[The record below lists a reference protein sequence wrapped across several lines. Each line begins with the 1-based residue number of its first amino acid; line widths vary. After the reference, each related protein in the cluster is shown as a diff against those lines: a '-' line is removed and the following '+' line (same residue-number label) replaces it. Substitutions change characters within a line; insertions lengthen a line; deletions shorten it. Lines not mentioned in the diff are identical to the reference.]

1 MSKGTI
7 FYIGG
12 FELPDKN
19 AAAHRVVANAKIL
32 KSLGYSIIFIG
43 VDKDLKN
50 NDNFLSTKYVFEGF
64 DIYSVKYPSKIKE
77 WFEFLGSIK
86 FIKKLE
92 GNKPKAIIAY
102 NYPGFALL
110 KLINYCKKK
119 GIKLIGDCS
128 EWYEPKGNLIFRI
141 IKSLDVFIRMKIVQP
156 KMDGLIVISD
166 YLESHYKK
174 KKLPILNIPPL
185 VDLTMDKWK
194 NKIQF
199 QTSSINF
206 VYAGS
211 PGNGNKDRIDKIIS
225 ILSDISK
232 SNSLD
237 FKLKIIGLS
246 KSQYLLAFGVNSL
259 PKNHDSFLCF
269 KGRLSHLET
278 LNEVSNADFF
288 IFIRDNNLVNIAGF
302 PTKFVESISSGTPVL
317 TNSSSNIKQYLVEH
331 KNGVLLNTSIKKE
344 LKEQLIQI
352 INLDKNEILKMKNFC
367 KKSELFDISKF
378 EFRFNCFL
386 KNVFNE

>member
-1 MSKGTI
+1 MEKGTI
-7 FYIGG
+7 IYIGG

-19 AAAHRVVANAKIL
+19 AAAHRVIANAKIL

-43 VDKDLKN
+43 VDKNLKN
-50 NDNFLSTKYVFEGF
+50 NDNFFSTKYVFEGF
-64 DIYSVKYPSKIKE
+64 DIYSVKYPSKINE
-77 WFEFLGSIK
+77 WLDFLGSIK

-110 KLINYCKKK
+110 KLNNYCKKK

-166 YLESHYKK
+166 YLESYYKK

-185 VDLTMDKWK
+185 VDLNMNKWK
-194 NKIQF
+194 IQKEMPN
-199 QTSSINF
+199 SLLHL

-211 PGNGNKDRIDKIIS
+211 PGIGNKDRLDKIIC
-225 ILSDISK
+225 ILSEIKQK
-232 SNSLD
+232 SLLD
-237 FKLKIIGLS
+237 FKLNIIGLS
-246 KSQYLLAFGVNSL
+246 KEQYLYIFGHQKFPFNG
-259 PKNHDSFLCF
+259 DDFLSF

-278 LNEVSNADFF
+278 LIQVSNAHFF
-288 IFIRDNNLVNIAGF
+288 IFIRDNNLVNTAGF
-302 PTKFVESISSGTPVL
+302 PTKFVESISAGTPVL
-317 TNSSSNIKQYLVEH
+317 TNSSSNIKSYLKES
-331 KNGVLLNTSIKKE
+331 KNGFLLDTFDENK
-344 LKEQLIQI
+344 LKEQLFKILQK
-352 INLDKNEILKMKNFC
+352 DHSEILEMKNFC
-367 KKSELFDISKF
+367 KHSGLFDVSKF
-378 EFRFNCFL
+378 TKKFDTFL
-386 KNVFNE
+386 NSVF